1 MSNVIL
7 AFFVL
12 HAGGYRTKET
22 VLALQDTAIVT
33 GAARGMG
40 LEIARKLGSL
50 GHHVVMVDALKDE
63 LNAAAE
69 GLQAEGQSVQAI
81 TLDLADDTQIA
92 ALPQRIGDRFDRVA
106 ILVNNAGISP
116 SRNGKSVPA
125 PEIELAEWE
134 YVLKVN
140 LTAPFRMMQVCLPP
154 MRDRKWGRIV
164 NISSRAG
171 RSPGGAAGSSY
182 VTSKSGMLGLTRAFA
197 KELGPEGITVNA
209 VAPGRIETP
218 MGSSSPPDVLAK
230 VLQNIP
236 VGRFGQSSEVA
247 AMVAYLASPEA
258 GFVTGATFDINGG
271 ILMI

>member
-1 MSNVIL
+1 MS
-7 AFFVL
+7 FCRFVVEPVGKQL
-12 HAGGYRTKET
+12 REI
-22 VLALQDTAIVT
+22 VLAVQDTAIVT

-50 GHHVVMVDALKDE
+50 GHHVVIVDALKDE
-63 LNAAAE
+63 LNAASEALQSE
-69 GLQAEGQSVQAI
+69 GLSVQAI
-81 TLDLADDTQIA
+81 HLDLADDTQIA
-92 ALPQRIGDRFDRVA
+92 ALPQRIGDRFERVA

-116 SRNGKSVPA
+116 SRNGKKVPA
-125 PEIELAEWE
+125 PEIELSEWE
-134 YVLKVN
+134 HVLKVN

-154 MRDRKWGRIV
+154 MRERKWGRIV

-171 RSPGGAAGSSY
+171 RSPGGAAGSAY
-182 VTSKSGMLGLTRAFA
+182 VTSKSGLLGLTRAFA

-218 MGSSSPPDVLAK
+218 MGASSPPDVLAQ

-236 VGRFGQSSEVA
+236 VGRFGEPSEVA